1 MSPLAMTLVASY
13 PADALHSLEHPRLVF
28 AGGGFAIALVLVL
41 WRVHAHLPERAAIA
55 KLYRAL
61 AAWVRSDAD
70 ERAPV
75 LLAVEAAR
83 EAIDAA
89 EGRLAVSS
97 PAGEAFRVLVDE
109 ADRILLDLV
118 ALRNTRKAVEIWD
131 RGIADRAFAPGRAAA
146 ADALMAVAQALEACR
161 WRADADSIR
170 NGVDASVAAIRDPR

>member
-1 MSPLAMTLVASY
+1 MIAARYRWRVASGSR
-13 PADALHSLEHPRLVF
+13 SLCTRWSMPGSCLP
-28 AGGGFAIALVLVL
+28 GGAFAIALVLVL
-41 WRVHAHLPERAAIA
+41 WRVHAHRAERAAIA

-70 ERAPV
+70 EQARV
-75 LLAVEAAR
+75 LLAVEAAL

-131 RGIADRAFAPGRAAA
+131 RGRGPRVRAWPHHRRRHADGSCGSA
-146 ADALMAVAQALEACR
+146 
-161 WRADADSIR
+161 
-170 NGVDASVAAIRDPR
+170 